1 MTHVAKAIADV
12 LHEAAETHHGCGG
25 SRRRLSRPG
34 VVVRGLAPRPPPSF
48 RCCSGVKPVRSH
60 LVHALVQLDR
70 DHVEPGASGP
80 WEDAYARGLSK
91 RVAA

>member
-1 MTHVAKAIADV
+1 MVWRLTDGDNPDRASWYADW
-12 LHEAAETHHGCGG
+12 L
-25 SRRRLSRPG
+25 LD
-34 VVVRGLAPRPPPSF
+34 PPSF

-70 DHVEPGASGP
+70 DHVEPGASGR
-80 WEDAYARGLSK
+80 WEAAYARGLSK